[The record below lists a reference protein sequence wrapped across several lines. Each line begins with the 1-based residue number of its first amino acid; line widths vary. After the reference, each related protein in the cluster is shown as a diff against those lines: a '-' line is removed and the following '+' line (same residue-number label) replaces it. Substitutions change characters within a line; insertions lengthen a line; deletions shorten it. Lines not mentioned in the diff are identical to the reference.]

1 MKPDPKQLAL
11 MISLIGLGLSATQP
25 ARAEAPLWVYAEPV
39 LPPEATDALPDPAR
53 PMSAWLDELPALPT
67 VLSAEP
73 EPGDEDRLGRFIEQ
87 VLQARADVRIDART
101 DGRAAPATPRVAAA
115 AVVPPQALP
124 APEPLREV
132 QAPAVMHEATEHTHV
147 VVASTTDT
155 VLKGLASL
163 IAGPQGATA
172 PRGDTVEV
180 DTQSEKVLATLAQV
194 LPEPAPAGWGP
205 VAEAERLDSVRGGFT
220 TPAGLQFSFGI
231 ERAVYVNGDLVATTT
246 LNLSNLKQDIEQ
258 RVADAVGGVVV
269 MPAPAGAAPPA
280 APPTPAPAPAPAV
293 ASPPL
298 APVPAPGTLTSA
310 PPPSPPAPAPATLPV
325 APPVAAAPA
334 PAIAPAPAPTASP
347 VAAPPV
353 SSPSPVASARPA
365 PTPAMV
371 IHTGGPIGV
380 VQIGQGNSVPAQGL
394 GGSTVGTIIQ
404 NTLNDQMIQNVMTIN
419 ATVNSLQV
427 LKSFDMQSAMRSA
440 ISDALRR

>member
-101 DGRAAPATPRVAAA
+101 DGRAAPATPRVAA
-115 AVVPPQALP
+115 VVPPQALP

-132 QAPAVMHEATEHTHV
+132 QAPAVMHEATEHTQV

-163 IAGPQGATA
+163 IAGPQGAAA

-280 APPTPAPAPAPAV
+280 APPAPAPAV
-293 ASPPL
+293 ASPP
-298 APVPAPGTLTSA
+298 A
-310 PPPSPPAPAPATLPV
+310 
-325 APPVAAAPA
+325 AAAPA
-334 PAIAPAPAPTASP
+334 PATVPG
-347 VAAPPV
+347 AAPSLAAGPA
-353 SSPSPVASARPA
+353 ASAR

-371 IHTGGPIGV
+371 IHTGGPVGV

-394 GGSTVGTIIQ
+394 GGSAVGTIIQ